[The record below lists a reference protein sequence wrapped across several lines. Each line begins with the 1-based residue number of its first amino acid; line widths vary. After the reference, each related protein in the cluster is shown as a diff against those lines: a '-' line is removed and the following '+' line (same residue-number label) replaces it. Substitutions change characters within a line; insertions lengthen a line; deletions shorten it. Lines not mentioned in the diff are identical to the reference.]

1 MKFIDT
7 YELKTRELTKGF
19 YGRFIHTEHNTIGY
33 IRVDAGAVLPEHAH
47 VHEQV
52 TTIIEGQ
59 FEVTLGGEAKVLGP
73 GMAFHAV
80 PNMPHSARAI
90 TDCFLIDLFHPVRE
104 DFK

>member
-7 YELKTRELTKGF
+7 YELNTRELTKGF

-47 VHEQV
+47 IHEQV
-52 TTIIEGQ
+52 TSIIEGQ
-59 FEVTLGGEAKVLGP
+59 FEVTLGGETRVLGP
-73 GMAFHAV
+73 GMTFHV
-80 PNMPHSARAI
+80 VSNLPHSGRAL
-90 TDCFLIDLFHPVRE
+90 TACFLIDVFHPVRE